1 MYFFNHA
8 GREIEKLEVS
18 NPQTRNRERVQGGRV
33 RVKTGSRVAII
44 LTSTCTQV
52 NGMFVHEMVEEL
64 EKRGIYPSDRSF

>member
-1 MYFFNHA
+1 M
-8 GREIEKLEVS
+8 
-18 NPQTRNRERVQGGRV
+18 

-64 EKRGIYPSDRSF
+64 EKRGIYPSNSRSS